1 MKGVEASVRMEVNA
15 AMESVSVAR
24 ASKANSVMKKKRV
37 WEPSLS
43 GSSSSQSCFSL
54 PFLFSSEARKF
65 KRRYKNAMARSL
77 TTKMDDH

>member
-1 MKGVEASVRMEVNA
+1 MKGAEVSVRMEVNA

-43 GSSSSQSCFSL
+43 GSSSSQSCFSS
-54 PFLFSSEARKF
+54 PF
-65 KRRYKNAMARSL
+65 
-77 TTKMDDH
+77 